1 MKKILLAFDETNF
14 SEGAFDFARRLNE
27 LSPVLLTAVFLPQAQ
42 IANAW
47 SYAAG
52 GSVSVPLLEGDDAD
66 KIEKNI
72 ARFKELCQ
80 SHRIDYRVHKDY
92 FDLAI
97 PALKKESRFADLV
110 ILGSEAFYSGFSKQD
125 QQQYLEQVLH
135 DLWCPVIVVP
145 EKYSFPQSVTLT
157 YDASTSSIFAIKQFA
172 YLFPELCNCDVM
184 LVHVTG
190 DETKSLPEMQQME
203 ELAGRHFPNLSML
216 NLQLNTKALFNT
228 WLSERRS
235 SILVCGSYGRSGISQ
250 LFKKSFITEIID
262 EHALPV
268 FIAHR

>member
-14 SEGAFDFARRLNE
+14 SEGAFEFARRLNE
-27 LSPVLLTAVFLPQAQ
+27 LSPILLTAVFLPQSQ

-47 SYAAG
+47 SYAATG
-52 GSVSVPLLEGDDAD
+52 AAFVPLLETDEANQ
-66 KIEKNI
+66 IEKNI
-72 ARFKELCQ
+72 ARFKELCE
-80 SHRIDYRVHKDY
+80 SCSIEYRVHKDY

-110 ILGSEAFYSGFSKQD
+110 ILGSEAFYSEFSEQD

-157 YDASTSSIFAIKQFA
+157 YDASNSSIFAIKQFA
-172 YLFPELCNCDVM
+172 YLFPELCNKDVM
-184 LVHVTG
+184 LVYVS
-190 DETKSLPEMQQME
+190 DDDTKSLPEMQQME

-216 NLQLNTKALFNT
+216 NLRLDTKALFNT

-250 LFKKSFITEIID
+250 LFKKSFITDIIG
-262 EHALPV
+262 EHMLPV